1 MNAESTTG
9 RTSLNEDQQAIAEYF
24 ASEAYQR
31 NKRRAYD
38 PSRRG
43 GWVLEN
49 FSLYDRDI
57 VPTTS
62 FCWGLLGLIGIVTFF
77 GLAMPLEMEL
87 VEQIFN
93 TGRPMFAFQAIV
105 FQTLLFPAA
114 ISFSFA
120 TVTPMFWY
128 GSIVFRFALAA
139 LMVLPGCFAFYLAAS
154 WTGEFPRG
162 EFWLGFMAVMF
173 VYFLTAGSVALTIQM
188 WSPWA
193 LSHAR
198 HRDSPL
204 PTLGT
209 RSMMELTVI
218 AAVGFAVIVSIDT
231 GELMEA
237 LLFFAALGFMS
248 SLAVISLLI
257 AFLRQGH
264 QNRQAAIISGGF
276 AFGSAFLLTGFLAVM
291 EFGWDSIL
299 FNFIMVSA
307 ISVYGAVLI
316 CGVMWL
322 CLWWLRSCGWLC
334 VNRKEQGR
342 ASEKITVSQRC

>member
-1 MNAESTTG
+1 MNEESRIG
-9 RTSLNEDQQAIAEYF
+9 RTTLNEDQQAIAEYF
-24 ASEAYQR
+24 ASETYQR
-31 NKRRAYD
+31 SKLQAHD
-38 PSRRG
+38 FPSRS
-43 GWVLEN
+43 GWALER
-49 FSLYDRDI
+49 FSLLDRDI
-57 VPTTS
+57 VSTTS
-62 FCWGLLGLIGIVTFF
+62 FCWGLLGLVGIVMFF
-77 GLAMPLEMEL
+77 GFAMPLEMEL
-87 VEQIFN
+87 VESIFR
-93 TGRPMFAFQAIV
+93 TGRPLFAFQAIV
-105 FQTLLFPAA
+105 FQTLLIPAA
-114 ISFSFA
+114 VSFSFA

-154 WTGEFPRG
+154 WTGELAGGNFWRG
-162 EFWLGFMAVMF
+162 FIAIMF
-173 VYFLTAGSVALTIQM
+173 VHFLTAGSVALTIQM

-218 AAVGFAVIVSIDT
+218 AAVGFAVMVSIDI
-231 GELMEA
+231 GELMGA

-264 QNRQAAIISGGF
+264 QNNQAAVISAAF
-276 AFGSAFLLTGFLAVM
+276 AFGSAFLLTGFMAVM
-291 EFGWDSIL
+291 EFGWDSIH
-299 FNFIMVSA
+299 FHFILVSA

-334 VNRKEQGR
+334 VNRRERPAPDQIGN
-342 ASEKITVSQRC
+342 

>member
-1 MNAESTTG
+1 MNEESRIG
-9 RTSLNEDQQAIAEYF
+9 RTILNEDQQAIAEYF
-24 ASEAYQR
+24 ASETYQR
-31 NKRRAYD
+31 SKLQAHD
-38 PSRRG
+38 FPSQSR
-43 GWVLEN
+43 WALEN
-49 FSLYDRDI
+49 TSLHDRDV

-62 FCWGLLGLIGIVTFF
+62 FCWGLLGLVGIVMFF

-105 FQTLLFPAA
+105 FHTLLFPAT

-139 LMVLPGCFAFYLAAS
+139 LMVLPGCIAFYVAAS
-154 WTGEFPRG
+154 WTGELG
-162 EFWLGFMAVMF
+162 GGNFWPGFMAVMF

-231 GELMEA
+231 SEFMEG
-237 LLFFAALGFMS
+237 LLFFAALGLLS

-257 AFLRQGH
+257 AFLRQDH
-264 QNRQAAIISGGF
+264 KNHRAAVISAGF

-299 FNFIMVSA
+299 FHFFLVSA

-342 ASEKITVSQRC
+342 GREEFPDAPY